1 MATSGESEIWAVG
14 AVGADGED
22 DISLEVIHE
31 ARALA
36 DRLGGVTAACLLGGD
51 GQQLSPVLGQHG
63 VDRVYVWDAPA
74 PSRPG
79 PDWVRAL
86 ASLAQER
93 RPAIVLMPAT
103 GSFRVLAARLS
114 AALGTGLA
122 SECTSVDIDG
132 QGLLVGR
139 RPVYGGYAS
148 ARVICPTAR
157 PQIATLQPG
166 YARPRTPATRAAEV
180 VSLGQAPPATRTT
193 RLESVRRDPPMA
205 MDLGD
210 ADVVVAGGRGV
221 GRQEGFRLLEELA
234 RRLGGTVAASR
245 PAVDAGWVPF
255 DRQVGLS
262 GRTIAPRLYI
272 ACGISG
278 SSHHLVGMKSSG
290 SVIAINTD
298 RRAPIMGIADLAL
311 CGDLSE
317 VVSAL
322 LERLPAER
330 VTSEGPADILERLGG
345 I

>member
-1 MATSGESEIWAVG
+1 MTTSAENEVWAVG
-14 AVGADGED
+14 AAGADGED
-22 DISLEVIHE
+22 DISLEVVHE

-36 DRLGGVTAACLLGGD
+36 DRLGGVAAACLLGGD
-51 GQQLSPVLGQHG
+51 GQQLGPVLGQHG

-74 PSRPG
+74 SSRPG

-93 RPAIVLMPAT
+93 RPAIVLLPAA
-103 GSFRVLAARLS
+103 GSLRVLAARLS
-114 AALGTGLA
+114 ASLGTGLV

-132 QGLLVGR
+132 QGLLAGR
-139 RPVYGGYAS
+139 RPMYGGYVS

-166 YARPRTPATRAAEV
+166 YARPRTPIARTAEV
-180 VSLGQAPPATRTT
+180 VSLGQAPPAAITK
-193 RLESVRRDPPMA
+193 RLDSVRRDPPMA

-210 ADVVVAGGRGV
+210 ADIVVAGGRGV

-234 RRLGGTVAASR
+234 RRLGGAVAASR

-262 GRTIAPRLYI
+262 GCTIAPKLYV
-272 ACGISG
+272 ACGVSG
-278 SSHHLVGMKSSG
+278 SPHHLAGMKNSG
-290 SVIAINTD
+290 SLIAINTD

-322 LERLPAER
+322 LERLPAEGAAG
-330 VTSEGPADILERLGG
+330 EGPADILERLGG
-345 I
+345 V

>member
-1 MATSGESEIWAVG
+1 MATPEESEVWAISAAAANG
-14 AVGADGED
+14 QDDTLLEAV
-22 DISLEVIHE
+22 HE

-36 DRLGGVTAACLLGGD
+36 DRLGDVAATCVLGGN
-51 GQQLSPVLGQHG
+51 GQRPGSSWGEHG
-63 VDRVYVWDAPA
+63 MDRVYVWDAPA
-74 PSRPG
+74 PPSSA
-79 PDWVRAL
+79 PDWVRVL
-86 ASLAQER
+86 AGLAQER
-93 RPAIVLMPAT
+93 RPAIVLLPAI
-103 GSFRVLAARLS
+103 GAFRVLAARLS

-148 ARVICPTAR
+148 VRVICPSAR

-166 YARPRTPATRAAEV
+166 YARPRLPTTRTAEV
-180 VSLGQAPPATRTT
+180 VELGSPPPARTMT
-193 RLESVRRDPPMA
+193 SVERVYRDPPMA

-221 GRQEGFRLLEELA
+221 GGREGFRLLEELA
-234 RRLGGTVAASR
+234 RRLGGAVAASR
-245 PAVDAGWVPF
+245 QAVDNGWVPF
-255 DRQVGLS
+255 HRQVGLS
-262 GRTIAPRLYI
+262 GRTIAPKLYV

-278 SSHHLVGMKSSG
+278 SPHHLVGMKSSG

-322 LERLPAER
+322 TDRLPAEG
-330 VTSEGPADILERLGG
+330 VSSEGPADILERLRG

>member
-14 AVGADGED
+14 AVGADGKD
-22 DISLEVIHE
+22 DISLEVVHE

-36 DRLGGVTAACLLGGD
+36 DRLGGVAAACLLGGD
-51 GQQLSPVLGQHG
+51 GQQLGPVLGQHG

-86 ASLAQER
+86 TSLAQER
-93 RPAIVLMPAT
+93 RPAIVLLPAA
-103 GSFRVLAARLS
+103 GSLRVLAARLS
-114 AALGTGLA
+114 ASLGTGLA

-166 YARPRTPATRAAEV
+166 YARPRLPTAGVAEV
-180 VSLGQAPPATRTT
+180 VELGPPPPAGTAT
-193 RLESVRRDPPMA
+193 SVERVHRDPPMA

-210 ADVVVAGGRGV
+210 ADVIVAGGRGV
-221 GRQEGFRLLEELA
+221 GGREGFRLLEELA
-234 RRLGGTVAASR
+234 RRLGGAVAASR

-262 GRTIAPRLYI
+262 GRAIAPKLYI

-290 SVIAINTD
+290 SVIAINAD
-298 RRAPIMGIADLAL
+298 RRAPIMGIADLPL

-322 LERLPAER
+322 LERLPAEPMN
-330 VTSEGPADILERLGG
+330 SGGPADILKRLGG